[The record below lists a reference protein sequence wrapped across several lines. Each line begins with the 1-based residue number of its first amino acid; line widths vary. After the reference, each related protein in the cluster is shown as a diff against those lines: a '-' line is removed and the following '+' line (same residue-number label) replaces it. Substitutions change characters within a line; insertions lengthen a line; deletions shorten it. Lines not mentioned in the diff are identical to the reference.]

1 VLAGGDRQALTK
13 GKHFAQVTRQEPP
26 WRPFRAVRRQYALSG
41 AQSLY
46 LFPKGRLI
54 AKIVAA

>member
-1 VLAGGDRQALTK
+1 MLAGGDRQALTK
-13 GKHFAQVTRQEPP
+13 GKHFAQVTRQE
-26 WRPFRAVRRQYALSG
+26 PFRAVRRQYALSG